1 MIDIHCH
8 ILPMIDDGASS
19 WDVAKQMCQIA
30 WTDGITHIVATP
42 HANSQF
48 QYDHQAHSARL
59 AQLQIE
65 TETKL
70 RFSLGCDFHLSFEN
84 LELLFANPGDFLIE
98 GTRYLLIEFSDFA
111 LPPRFD
117 HLLFRMRTDLQ
128 VVPILTHPER
138 NPLLQR
144 DPKLIPGWVDAGCL
158 VQVTANSLTGDW
170 GRKAKDTALWLL
182 QRRLVHIVA
191 SDAHDTQKRPPI
203 LSAAREYLANKVGK
217 DVATALVDT
226 NPLTVVEN
234 GAASSLLWA
243 PKL

>member
-8 ILPMIDDGASS
+8 ILPMVDDGAPS
-19 WDVAKQMCQIA
+19 WDVAKQMCRIA
-30 WTDGITHIVATP
+30 YADGITHIVATP

-48 QYDHQAHSARL
+48 QYDRQAHSARL

-65 TETKL
+65 TESRL

-98 GTRYLLIEFSDFA
+98 GTRYLLIELNDFG

-138 NPLLQR
+138 NPL
-144 DPKLIPGWVDAGCL
+144 
-158 VQVTANSLTGDW
+158 
-170 GRKAKDTALWLL
+170 
-182 QRRLVHIVA
+182 A
-191 SDAHDTQKRPPI
+191 SDAHDVQHRPPI
-203 LSAAREYLANKVGK
+203 LSAAREYLGTKLGA
-217 DVATALVDT
+217 DVATALVET

-234 GAASSLLWA
+234 GPASSLLWA